1 VHMML
6 EGDHQ
11 RKWKDGE
18 ARQSR
23 LVFIGRELP
32 EQEIRDGFERCIVS

>member
-1 VHMML
+1 ML

-18 ARQSR
+18 PRESR
-23 LVFIGRELP
+23 LIFIGRELP
-32 EQEIRDGFERCIVS
+32 EEMIRAGFESCISSR